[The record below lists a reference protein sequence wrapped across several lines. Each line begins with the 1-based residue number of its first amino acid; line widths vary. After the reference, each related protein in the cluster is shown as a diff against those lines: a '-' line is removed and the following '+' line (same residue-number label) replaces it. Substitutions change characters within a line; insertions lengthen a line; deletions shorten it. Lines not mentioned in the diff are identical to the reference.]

1 MQVVK
6 MSFLCMKLLN
16 TFNAYIIQYNTC
28 HVKMFIIH
36 PQFCDYSYIN
46 KTNTTQCLF
55 GKD

>member
-1 MQVVK
+1 
-6 MSFLCMKLLN
+6 MKLLN

-36 PQFCDYSYIN
+36 PQFCDYSYTN